1 MTRSFP
7 KNKLWDS
14 HAMKELQ
21 LQGLNKG
28 LLQKPQIQDS
38 FKEKNVPDVEPQ
50 QELETHQ
57 EQEDTAA
64 HMELLTEYFG
74 FCPIDFVDDIINTVN
89 DLLYKAMDELEK
101 IIRAELA
108 DEDQVVRGMAA
119 VETLF
124 ENAIDKYFDK
134 FELYCMSQI
143 FVLPNHGR
151 VVLPHYEVVY
161 SLYVIEKAGN

>member
-1 MTRSFP
+1 
-7 KNKLWDS
+7 
-14 HAMKELQ
+14 MKELQ

-28 LLQKPQIQDS
+28 LGQKTQIQES
-38 FKEKNVPDVEPQ
+38 TNEKDVSNMEPQ
-50 QELETHQ
+50 K
-57 EQEDTAA
+57 EQEKQQDLQDTAA

-89 DLLYKAMDELEK
+89 DLLYKSMDELEK
-101 IIRAELA
+101 IIRAELT
-108 DEDQVVRGMAA
+108 DEDQVERGMAA

-151 VVLPHYEVVY
+151 VVLPHYEVACY
-161 SLYVIEKAGN
+161 FWGS